1 MGGVVPHERKELVQ
15 DRRVEQIM
23 DVPVAQIRVE
33 QIVEVVDVAVLLVLV
48 TNKKL

>member
-1 MGGVVPHERKELVQ
+1 
-15 DRRVEQIM
+15 M
-23 DVPVAQIRVE
+23 DVPVPQIRVE